1 MKSSKKSADMAPYW
15 RAYWEKV
22 MRKKGM
28 TTVVLPFGVTEIPDY
43 AFKSCARL
51 TSVVLPV
58 TVRKI
63 GVWAFYGCTSLTA
76 IVIPDSVT
84 TIGMGAFCK
93 CSSLTTA
100 SIPSF
105 ATLEKDRDG
114 HGPFHGSP
122 TTVTTR

>member
-1 MKSSKKSADMAPYW
+1 
-15 RAYWEKV
+15 

-43 AFKSCARL
+43 AFKSCAWL

-84 TIGMGAFCK
+84 TLEVAL
-93 CSSLTTA
+93 SATA
-100 SIPSF
+100 PRSRLRASPLSQRSRKIATDMAPST
-105 ATLEKDRDG
+105 ARRR
-114 HGPFHGSP
+114 P
-122 TTVTTR
+122 